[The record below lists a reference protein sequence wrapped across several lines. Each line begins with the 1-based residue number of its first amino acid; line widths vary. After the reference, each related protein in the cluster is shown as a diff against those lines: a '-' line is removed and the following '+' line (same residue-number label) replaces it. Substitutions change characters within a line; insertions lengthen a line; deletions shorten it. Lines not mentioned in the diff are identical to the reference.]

1 MALFIYFGSTLS
13 LKFLY
18 YVQEHNNWPS
28 DITVERI
35 EQRPIHS
42 DEVLQAKEV
51 FLIGSSHRVTAITS
65 WNGANIGDGRPGSSA
80 LAFGNILE
88 NDQVPREGSTEHTE
102 VPYGYVTGMRGQL
115 V

>member
-1 MALFIYFGSTLS
+1 MA
-13 LKFLY
+13 K
-18 YVQEHNNWPS
+18 
-28 DITVERI
+28 I

-42 DEVLQAKEV
+42 DEVLRAKEA

-65 WNGANIGDGRPGSSA
+65 WNGINIGDGRPGASA

-88 NDQVPREGSTEHTE
+88 NDQVPCEGSTQHIE
-102 VPYGYVTGMRGQL
+102 VPYGYTTGMRGQL